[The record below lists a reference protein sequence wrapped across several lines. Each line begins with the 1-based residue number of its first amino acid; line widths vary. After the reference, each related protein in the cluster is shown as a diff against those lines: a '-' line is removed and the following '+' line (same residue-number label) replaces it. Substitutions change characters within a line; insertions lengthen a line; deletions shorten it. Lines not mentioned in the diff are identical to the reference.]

1 MGKKEWEARMRNSL
15 EGGKEELKGCFGL
28 PFLVCRSRETVFV
41 EERPC
46 CQSMS
51 KSQQGKPFSHRGRA
65 VTVKES
71 DVLRENKEKEGERVV

>member
-15 EGGKEELKGCFGL
+15 EGGKEELKCCFGL

-51 KSQQGKPFSHRGRA
+51 NGGMSLELGDMWRF
-65 VTVKES
+65 
-71 DVLRENKEKEGERVV
+71 VVWE